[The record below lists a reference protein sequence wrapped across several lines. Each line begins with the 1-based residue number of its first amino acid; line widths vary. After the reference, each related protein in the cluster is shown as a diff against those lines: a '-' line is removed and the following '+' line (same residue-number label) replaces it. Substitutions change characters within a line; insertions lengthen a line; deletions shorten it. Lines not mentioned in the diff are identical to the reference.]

1 MNIFNMPYDKK
12 FLIDENSS
20 IKQKVYFEKTLF
32 TTKNIDQYFIKI
44 YKPNFNGDYLCQGYI
59 YFYLDLLKKESN
71 FIGLYVNPEIR
82 NQGLGQLLISYWVSF
97 CLDNGIYDLNT
108 IQKQRKPFIIYLLK
122 KFKFELE
129 NITQYETYLNTISIC
144 KSNLTN
150 DKCLFFKNPKQ
161 AQTFRNGTINSGDN
175 YLILDKLTEDTEV
188 LDQVL
193 LLKIYSS
200 KEDNFA
206 YTKSIKLINTFR
218 NK

>member
-20 IKQKVYFEKTLF
+20 IKQRVYFEKSLF
-32 TTKNIDQYFIKI
+32 SAKNIDQYFIKV
-44 YKPNFNGDYLCQGYI
+44 YKPNCNGSYLCQGYI

-108 IQKQRKPFIIYLLK
+108 IKKQRKPFIIYLLK
-122 KFKFELE
+122 KFKFELQ
-129 NITQYETYLNTISIC
+129 NITQYETYPNTISIC
-144 KSNLTN
+144 RSNLTN
-150 DKCLFFKNPKQ
+150 DKYLFFKNPIQ
-161 AQTFRNGTINSGDN
+161 AQTFKNGSINSGDN
-175 YLILDKLTEDTEV
+175 YHILDTLTEDTEV

-193 LLKIYSS
+193 LSNIYLS
-200 KEDNFA
+200 KEDDFA
-206 YTKSIKLINTFR
+206 YTKSIKLIDTFK